1 MNGLTAILDANDV
14 PWTLNPR
21 LVRGLDYYNLTVFEF
36 VTDRLGAQG
45 TICAGGRYDYLIEQ
59 SGGKPA
65 PAVGWALGIER
76 VLDLVAELG
85 EAPPVPVPDAYAVI
99 PDAEALPVA
108 FKTLQALRAAGVN
121 VQMNAGGAQGMGSMK
136 SQFKRA
142 DASGARFALVFGATE
157 MASGSVAVK
166 PLRLQSGGPDEGA
179 QAQALQPLADVS
191 AWSASLKG

>member
-1 MNGLTAILDANDV
+1 M
-14 PWTLNPR
+14 
-21 LVRGLDYYNLTVFEF
+21 FEF

-85 EAPPVPVPDAYAVI
+85 ELPSVPVPDAYTVI
-99 PDAEALPVA
+99 PDADSLPLV
-108 FKTLQALRAAGVN
+108 FKTVQALRAAGVN
-121 VQMNAGGAQGMGSMK
+121 VQMNASSAQGMGSMK

-157 MASGSVAVK
+157 LASGSVAVK
-166 PLRLQSGGPDEGA
+166 PLRLAAGVTDVADGA
-179 QAQALQPLADVS
+179 GQEQVLQPLHDVS
-191 AWSASLKG
+191 TWSASLKR